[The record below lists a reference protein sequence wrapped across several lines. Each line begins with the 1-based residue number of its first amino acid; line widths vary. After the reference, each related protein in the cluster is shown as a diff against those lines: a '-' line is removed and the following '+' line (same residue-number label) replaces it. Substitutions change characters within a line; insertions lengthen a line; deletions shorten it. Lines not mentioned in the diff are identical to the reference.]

1 MLSKCANPAC
11 LARFHYLHEG
21 RIFKIETATVLSVGH
36 RSPNHRIEHFWLCER
51 CAQTLS
57 VVLENG
63 VVTTRPLH
71 LRLAKSVSEDNPG
84 RKRNVA

>member
-21 RIFKIETATVLSVGH
+21 RIFKIETATVLSVG
-36 RSPNHRIEHFWLCER
+36 RNSPNHRIEHFWLCER
-51 CAQTLS
+51 CAQTLR

-63 VVTTRPLH
+63 VVTTRPLR
-71 LRLAKSVSEDNPG
+71 LQLAKSGSKDSSG
-84 RKRNVA
+84 RKRDAA

>member
-11 LARFHYLHEG
+11 SAHFRYLRQG
-21 RIFKIETATVLSVGH
+21 RIFNIDRGTSSSEKNA
-36 RSPNHRIEHFWLCER
+36 SPIHRIERFWLCER

-63 VVTTRPLH
+63 VVTTRSLH
-71 LRLAKSVSEDNPG
+71 LERAEGAPQEESPK
-84 RKRNVA
+84 KRDVA

>member
-21 RIFKIETATVLSVGH
+21 RIFKIETATVLSDGH
-36 RSPNHRIEHFWLCER
+36 KSPNHRIEHFWLCER

-57 VVLENG
+57 VVVENG
-63 VVTTRPLH
+63 VVTTRPLR
-71 LRLAKSVSEDNPG
+71 LQLAKSVSEDNPG
-84 RKRNVA
+84 RKRAAA